1 MTTLAAEKQKTPRN
15 YHQLGQQIAAPDY
28 DIPFRMWSNDRR
40 NVEEKKMN
48 RTRLI
53 WGIIC
58 LVIAGVLTIANL
70 RLPPENL
77 MFQIGDVNMPWV
89 PPVVLAIV
97 GIILLATAFR
107 GEEAKEEAKEKIIVD
122 PDKAALN
129 KRLETIAWGCFLVL
143 LGGFMFVPDE
153 IIKGGWWSIGVGLI
167 MLGLNAARY
176 FNGLRMSGFTTFLGL
191 LSVIGGVLDLVGYK
205 GINAAILLIVLGG
218 YLILKPYFE
227 KRQLFGK
234 AEQS

>member
-1 MTTLAAEKQKTPRN
+1 
-15 YHQLGQQIAAPDY
+15 
-28 DIPFRMWSNDRR
+28 
-40 NVEEKKMN
+40 MN
-48 RTRLI
+48 KSRLI
-53 WGIIC
+53 GGLIC
-58 LVIAGVLTIANL
+58 LAIAGLLTVANL
-70 RLPPENL
+70 RLPPEDL

-89 PPVVLAIV
+89 PPIVLGIV
-97 GIILLATAFR
+97 GIVLLATAFR
-107 GEEAKEEAKEKIIVD
+107 GTQAQEEEEQIVID

-129 KRLETIAWGCFLVL
+129 KRLETMAWGAFLIL

-176 FNGLRMSGFTTFLGL
+176 FSGLRMSGFTTFLGII
-191 LSVIGGVLDLVGYK
+191 SVIGGILDLVGIE

-218 YLILKPYFE
+218 YLILKPFFD